1 MKTIKN
7 RTGLN
12 IIAPVFAHLGAV
24 LPLVLMVFLVSL
36 SLNTTAFSQTSDN
49 SIQPPEPIP
58 EFSEPDFAL
67 PETDD
72 IIPDGASGD
81 GEVTGFA
88 RTSMP
93 EIFYSTR
100 DLPLSVKRMH
110 ELIREAAAS
119 GDPALLRPLIGTGA
133 NTTQLSLSGFA
144 GDPIEYLKGLS
155 GDEAGLEILAIMM
168 DILDAGFVRLDEGT
182 SEEVY
187 VWPYFAA
194 GPLNELTPVQ
204 MVELFR
210 VVTAGDLEEMQAF
223 GAYNFYRI
231 GISPSGQWRFFVAG
245 D

>member
-1 MKTIKN
+1 MAEIKN
-7 RTGLN
+7 RVILSETL
-12 IIAPVFAHLGAV
+12 PV
-24 LPLVLMVFLVSL
+24 LVFSKIFSPVFLVIFSLIL
-36 SLNTTAFSQTSDN
+36 SLNSPTFGQTLGN

-58 EFSEPDFAL
+58 EFSLEEQPRSPPEEIAPDSAVEPSA
-67 PETDD
+67 EN
-72 IIPDGASGD
+72 
-81 GEVTGFA
+81 GFA

-93 EIFYSTR
+93 EIFYTTR
-100 DLPLSVKRMH
+100 DLPISVRRMH
-110 ELIREAAAS
+110 ELIRAAAAS

-133 NTTQLSLSGFA
+133 DTTQLSLSGFA

-155 GDEAGLEILAIMM
+155 GDEEGLEILAIMM

-182 SEEVY
+182 SGEVY

-194 GPLNELTPVQ
+194 GPLSELTPVQ
-204 MVELFR
+204 KVELFR
-210 VVTAGDLEEMQAF
+210 IVTSGDLDEMQAF